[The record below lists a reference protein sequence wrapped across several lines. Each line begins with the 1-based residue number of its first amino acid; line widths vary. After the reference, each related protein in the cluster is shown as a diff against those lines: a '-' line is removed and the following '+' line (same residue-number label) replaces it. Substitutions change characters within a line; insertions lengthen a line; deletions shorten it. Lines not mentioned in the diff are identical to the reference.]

1 MFENPRRG
9 TQARNFTTTQFSE
22 NSRSQIVF
30 RTDIF
35 QNLKL
40 GAPDMIF
47 IIGPDII
54 INLPKGRGREKVRD
68 RDRSNFFREL
78 LYNQYKHFSIRN

>member
-9 TQARNFTTTQFSE
+9 TQARNFTTNQFSE

-54 INLPKGRGREKVRD
+54 IDLPKGRGREKGEID
-68 RDRSNFFREL
+68 RISSANYFIT
-78 LYNQYKHFSIRN
+78 STSTSV